1 MAQFELTEIGLLV
14 LSLLTTRTHGYDI
27 MKTIDNDLEGE
38 VRIGPATLYTTL
50 SKLVASG
57 LCLFEQEG
65 AKKLYR
71 ITNKGYDVLIHEF
84 DKKRFVLDYIGERLQ
99 QNEN

>member
-27 MKTIDNDLEGE
+27 MKTIENDLEGE

-65 AKKLYR
+65 NKKLYR
-71 ITNKGYDVLIHEF
+71 ITNQGYDVLLHELQ
-84 DKKRFVLDYIGERLQ
+84 KKQLVLDYIEERVATK
-99 QNEN
+99 